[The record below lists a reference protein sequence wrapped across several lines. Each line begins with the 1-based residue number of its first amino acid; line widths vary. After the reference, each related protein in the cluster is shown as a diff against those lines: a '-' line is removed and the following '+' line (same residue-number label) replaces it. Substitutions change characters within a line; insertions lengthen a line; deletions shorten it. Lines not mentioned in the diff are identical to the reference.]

1 MRYLLA
7 GSTSTAAAD
16 ALLWHIGNKY
26 GRALAGRTKEL
37 GKTADESMAILAL
50 AAQKSGWGRIIL
62 ENRLQ
67 LDETIK
73 VFFENCAF
81 CEGLHGENSPSCYFW
96 REFYRE
102 LLSDCSVKNFRPVKR
117 NAEQSE
123 AIHAFFP
130 LQSLSDSA

>member
-16 ALLWHIGNKY
+16 ALLWHIGKKY

-81 CEGLHGENSPSCYFW
+81 CEGLHGENSPSCYFLAGILSGIAQRLFGEEFSA
-96 REFYRE
+96 RETECRAVGGNSCVF
-102 LLSDCSVKNFRPVKR
+102 SVAKFK
-117 NAEQSE
+117 
-123 AIHAFFP
+123 
-130 LQSLSDSA
+130 